1 MYFIEK
7 YDKITRKVKKKIFQK
22 RIKNNVKRKSSSKN
36 KIIGISVA
44 IIALFAIAAI
54 IFLCIFPKEKRADYK
69 RLSSESYDTVFLS
82 MYPIDYF
89 YEEDFTY
96 WRGMNIV
103 KASYTLPSFSSLKSY
118 MNVIAKSGNAIS
130 TVYLGVLPEKTPSDE
145 LASLVQEYPG
155 VHFEIILPNP
165 PMDYWLELSE
175 TECAEKLECYRDFA
189 LPLLQYENMSLYFF
203 GAEEWMIANLGNY
216 YDDFLN
222 SETAALTIML
232 HSDRDHAYL
241 LTVEKLEEKLANLS
255 ALIAN
260 NRTNPVIYPDAQDC
274 RIIFLGD
281 SVIGNYSGSTS
292 IPGVVAGLTNAQVVN
307 LGLGG
312 GCASD
317 ASDDADEII
326 ALNDIINALICKDV
340 SLLSSNQEIYLN
352 TSLCENL
359 TAYFETEPAENL
371 CFVIS
376 YGLNDY
382 FVGRP
387 IASEDPYDTYTYEGA
402 IRTAVTTLQQEYP
415 DAHIILTTPN
425 FTTYFENGTEY
436 REGATHTLE
445 DYANAVIAL
454 SQELDVELVDN
465 FYELGIDEE
474 NYPQYLVDGC
484 HPNETGRFLM
494 GQRISTKLNKIL

>member
-1 MYFIEK
+1 M
-7 YDKITRKVKKKIFQK
+7 
-22 RIKNNVKRKSSSKN
+22 KRKSLLQYKL
-36 KIIGISVA
+36 IGIAVA
-44 IIALFAIAAI
+44 AIALLAIAAI
-54 IFLCIFPKEKRADYK
+54 IFLCLFPKEKRADYK

-118 MNVIAKSGNAIS
+118 MNVISKSGNTITTA
-130 TVYLGVLPEKTPSDE
+130 YLGILPEETPSDK
-145 LASLVQEYPG
+145 LASFLQEYPG

-165 PMDYWLELSE
+165 PLDYWLELSE
-175 TECAEKLECYRDFA
+175 TECEKKLETYREFI
-189 LPLLQYENMSLYFF
+189 LPLLQYENISLYYF
-203 GAEEWMIANLGNY
+203 GAEEWMIANPANY
-216 YDDFLN
+216 YDNFTN

-232 HSDRDHAYL
+232 NSDRDHAYL
-241 LTVEKLEEKLANLS
+241 LTVEKAEEALANLS
-255 ALIAN
+255 TLITV
-260 NRTNPVIYPDAQDC
+260 NRRDPVSYPDAQDYQ
-274 RIIFLGD
+274 IIFLGD
-281 SVIGNYSGSTS
+281 SVIGNYTGSTS

-312 GCASD
+312 GCASE
-317 ASDDADEII
+317 ASDAANESI
-326 ALNDIINALICKDV
+326 ALPDIVNALISKDV
-340 SLLSSNQEIYLN
+340 SLLSSNPEIYQN
-352 TSLCENL
+352 TSLSENL
-359 TAYFETEPAENL
+359 TSYFGTEHPNNL

-382 FVGRP
+382 FGGRL

-402 IRTAVTTLQQEYP
+402 IRTAVATLRQEYP

-484 HPNETGRFLM
+484 HPNETGRFLI
-494 GQRISTKLNKIL
+494 GQRISTKLRKIL